1 MLTRLLRALLT
12 SLLAITTMAALGVA
26 VATPAQAEP
35 ATTDL
40 AAAGICYGGFVRKS
54 LPRGGTGFDAGP
66 YTTSTRCV
74 DINVRNASVYP
85 FKVCV
90 IFVSVGSCNYWTS
103 VPTGGA
109 WKVAA
114 TNVRDNVKFYVRVV
128 LAEYKYE
135 PLVIDTAY

>member
-1 MLTRLLRALLT
+1 MLSRLLRVLMT
-12 SLLAITTMAALGVA
+12 ITTMGLLGVA
-26 VATPAQAEP
+26 LATPAQAEP
-35 ATTDL
+35 SADV
-40 AAAGICYGGFVRKS
+40 AAAGACYSGFVRKS

-109 WKVAA
+109 WRIAA

>member
-1 MLTRLLRALLT
+1 MLTRLLRILLT
-12 SLLAITTMAALGVA
+12 IATMSLLGVA
-26 VATPAQAEP
+26 AATPAQAEP
-35 ATTDL
+35 TSSSNAAV
-40 AAAGICYGGFVRKS
+40 AAAATCYSGYVRKS
-54 LPRGGTGFDAGP
+54 LPRGGTGIDAGP

-90 IFVSVGSCNYWTS
+90 IFVSVGTCNYWTS

-109 WKVAA
+109 WRIGA

>member
-1 MLTRLLRALLT
+1 MSRIVRALMA
-12 SLLAITTMAALGVA
+12 LATMTALGVVTA
-26 VATPAQAEP
+26 APARAEP
-35 ATTDL
+35 SGDL
-40 AAAGICYGGFVRKS
+40 AAAATCYGGFVRKS

-90 IFVSVGSCNYWTS
+90 IFVSVGTCNYWTT
-103 VPTGGA
+103 VPTSGA
-109 WKVAA
+109 WRVAA
-114 TNVRDNVKFYVRVV
+114 TNVRDNTRFYVRVV